1 LCFIRDW
8 EKSQQPQPVIDE
20 DPAATLTQQTFGS
33 YAKGKPL
40 SPSKFYKMWR
50 ERLSNVKVGVMFLVV
65 VWFVVDFLVGTGIV
79 VYFEAV
85 C

>member
-1 LCFIRDW
+1 
-8 EKSQQPQPVIDE
+8 
-20 DPAATLTQQTFGS
+20 
-33 YAKGKPL
+33 
-40 SPSKFYKMWR
+40 MWR